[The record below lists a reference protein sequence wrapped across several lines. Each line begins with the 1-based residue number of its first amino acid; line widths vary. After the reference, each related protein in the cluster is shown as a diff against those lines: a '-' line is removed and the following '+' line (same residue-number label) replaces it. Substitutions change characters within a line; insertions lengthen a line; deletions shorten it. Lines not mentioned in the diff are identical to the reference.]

1 MWVMFLRSH
10 LLYHSSVTNSC
21 RVLPLAHLWNKAI
34 LSVHCI
40 FIDYTDLA
48 MSTITQR
55 QSIAYTGTF
64 PLLRY
69 YLNQLSGDV
78 EEYDVGEKQAL
89 RVFKAVN
96 VVFEG
101 RMVTLEVCNSYNC
114 LNLNWQIHVCTV
126 PTICKYFTVVSSTNT
141 DRKSGHVR
149 QVAHLGRPVKHC
161 YLL

>member
-1 MWVMFLRSH
+1 
-10 LLYHSSVTNSC
+10 
-21 RVLPLAHLWNKAI
+21 
-34 LSVHCI
+34 
-40 FIDYTDLA
+40 

-69 YLNQLSGDV
+69 YLTQLSGDV

-101 RMVTLEVCNSYNC
+101 RMVTLEVVID
-114 LNLNWQIHVCTV
+114 LLVFHHT
-126 PTICKYFTVVSSTNT
+126 TIQFT
-141 DRKSGHVR
+141 
-149 QVAHLGRPVKHC
+149 
-161 YLL
+161 Y

>member
-1 MWVMFLRSH
+1 
-10 LLYHSSVTNSC
+10 
-21 RVLPLAHLWNKAI
+21 
-34 LSVHCI
+34 
-40 FIDYTDLA
+40 

-69 YLNQLSGDV
+69 YLTQLSGDV

-101 RMVTLEVCNSYNC
+101 RMVTLEVAIYFWLQYLC
-114 LNLNWQIHVCTV
+114 LRRNV
-126 PTICKYFTVVSSTNT
+126 PSVAMALEKQGIC
-141 DRKSGHVR
+141 G
-149 QVAHLGRPVKHC
+149 G
-161 YLL
+161 

>member
-1 MWVMFLRSH
+1 MFLH
-10 LLYHSSVTNSC
+10 
-21 RVLPLAHLWNKAI
+21 
-34 LSVHCI
+34 I
-40 FIDYTDLA
+40 FHHFISDYTDLA

-69 YLNQLSGDV
+69 YLTQLSGDV

-101 RMVTLEVCNSYNC
+101 RMVTLEVYHSLHRN
-114 LNLNWQIHVCTV
+114 V
-126 PTICKYFTVVSSTNT
+126 
-141 DRKSGHVR
+141 
-149 QVAHLGRPVKHC
+149 
-161 YLL
+161 

>member
-1 MWVMFLRSH
+1 
-10 LLYHSSVTNSC
+10 
-21 RVLPLAHLWNKAI
+21 
-34 LSVHCI
+34 
-40 FIDYTDLA
+40 

-69 YLNQLSGDV
+69 YLTQLSGDV

-101 RMVTLEVCNSYNC
+101 RMVTLEVANFFGYNIYAYVEMYPVWPRHWK
-114 LNLNWQIHVCTV
+114 NREYVGDRDGAIHMDTH
-126 PTICKYFTVVSSTNT
+126 THRQLKTFTSPL
-141 DRKSGHVR
+141 RSGR
-149 QVAHLGRPVKHC
+149 
-161 YLL
+161 